1 MHRQER
7 LLRWEQETLPRL
19 LQLRGSLESVEGDL
33 AAFSRRFGMVTQ
45 RRDRLRAVLRS
56 HLPEFLALR
65 RRFFLSLR
73 AVQQCFSERASS
85 EKYQHMQPQEQGL
98 HERVIALQAQVTEL
112 EQSRP

>member
-1 MHRQER
+1 M
-7 LLRWEQETLPRL
+7 LRWEQETLPRL
-19 LQLRGSLESVEGDL
+19 LQLRGSLESAEGDL

-56 HLPEFLALR
+56 HLPEFWALR

-73 AVQQCFSERASS
+73 AVQQCFSEQASS
-85 EKYQHMQPQEQGL
+85 EEEYQHMQLQEQGL
-98 HERVIALQAQVTEL
+98 HERVIALQAQVTDL